1 MPDLLE
7 EVESFFV
14 GDINCRT
21 EVERV
26 YTSGCRVEVRSGA
39 DDKVKRP
46 YLAE

>member
-14 GDINCRT
+14 GHINCRT

-26 YTSGCRVEVRSGA
+26 
-39 DDKVKRP
+39 
-46 YLAE
+46 